1 MSAIL
6 RIIERAVL
14 HQRAFRKSGIGIDD
28 FGLGSFG

>member
-14 HQRAFRKSGIGIDD
+14 HQRAFRKSGIGD